1 MLPRELSEP
10 MEPNATMRMIE
21 DLDEKYG
28 NAIPIFGGALW
39 VNDLEA
45 LVASLPH
52 IIHSA
57 KFFGWHDTLAGAC
70 RTFCSLCFTD
80 YMLVEAFIGM
90 RFEELCKGEN

>member
-39 VNDLEA
+39 VHDIET
-45 LVASLPH
+45 LVSSLPH

-80 YMLVEAFIGM
+80 YMLVEAYIGI